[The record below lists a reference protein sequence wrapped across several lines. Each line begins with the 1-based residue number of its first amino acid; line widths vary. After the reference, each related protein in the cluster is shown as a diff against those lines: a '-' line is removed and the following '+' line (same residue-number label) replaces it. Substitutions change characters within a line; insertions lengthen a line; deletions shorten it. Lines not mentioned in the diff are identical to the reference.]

1 MACMNANDATWTL
14 KTLHDSAAQLAV
26 SKSTVRRLIRAGKLA
41 AVHVGGRCLVDSR
54 DIDDFVAQAKG
65 RGGAR

>member
-1 MACMNANDATWTL
+1 MNANDSGWTL
-14 KTLHDSAAQLAV
+14 RNLTDSAAQLAV
-26 SKSTVRRLIRAGKLA
+26 SKSTIRRLIRAGKLV

-54 DIDDFVAQAKG
+54 DIDAFVADAKR